1 MFLNVSEAASLL
13 SVSEKTIYRN
23 IKQGNIPFYRV
34 GEQYRFSRAELLAW
48 ATSRRL
54 DVPHHLYHDTLHCTV
69 PLPRLSEAVQE
80 GGIFYRID
88 GLDKESVL
96 LQLAE
101 QARFAFPVD
110 RDYLFRLLI
119 AREALGTTAVG
130 DGFAVPQ
137 LVYPTSLEIS
147 RPSVTVLFLENPV
160 DFASLDGEPVRC
172 LLVLFSANLRGYY
185 HLYSLLQYAL
195 RDSGVKSTLKNQ
207 GGREALLQEISR
219 VESSLVL
226 PSKS

>member
-1 MFLNVSEAASLL
+1 M
-13 SVSEKTIYRN
+13 
-23 IKQGNIPFYRV
+23 
-34 GEQYRFSRAELLAW
+34 
-48 ATSRRL
+48 
-54 DVPHHLYHDTLHCTV
+54 
-69 PLPRLSEAVQE
+69 
-80 GGIFYRID
+80 
-88 GLDKESVL
+88 
-96 LQLAE
+96 
-101 QARFAFPVD
+101 
-110 RDYLFRLLI
+110 
-119 AREALGTTAVG
+119 G

-195 RDSGVKSTLKNQ
+195 RDSGVKSTLKNL